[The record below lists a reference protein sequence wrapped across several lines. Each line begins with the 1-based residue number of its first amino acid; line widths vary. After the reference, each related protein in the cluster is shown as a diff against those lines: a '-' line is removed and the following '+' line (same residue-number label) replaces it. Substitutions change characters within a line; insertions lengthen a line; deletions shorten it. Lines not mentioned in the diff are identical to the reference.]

1 MIPNIQT
8 HQEAEEA
15 IRNLADLSSLK
26 TLHHDQACSDILL
39 GLVIYFRRRVLDRQQ
54 SDQENLWSQGQ
65 DGRVSWTLLLC
76 VGLTAM
82 AIAAGLGYFWPSIWL
97 GAVLALLA
105 WLALRDFREE
115 EQKQGASPDSTVK
128 FPQNGADRESDL

>member
-8 HQEAEEA
+8 DEQAQEA

-26 TLHHDQACSDILL
+26 TLHHDQACQDILL

-54 SDQENLWSQGQ
+54 ADQEALWSQSQGGQ
-65 DGRVSWTLLLC
+65 VSWTLLLC
-76 VGLTAM
+76 IGLSAM
-82 AIAAGLGYFWPSIWL
+82 AIAASLGYFWPSIWL
-97 GAVLALLA
+97 GGVIALLA

-115 EQKQGASPDSTVK
+115 DRSEGSPDKTNYNNQVPPVRGK
-128 FPQNGADRESDL
+128 GE